1 MCILSVECAFSFQK
15 KSFANHNFISSVEVL
30 AFPRT
35 LLSLIKS
42 NATCNKFACRAFPV
56 VRINPF
62 SRVVCMQI
70 LAANCPGAIEPYHL
84 WHPESCS
91 LSAVP
96 AGVTLVDPRIPS
108 RFGVQSNFLA
118 ATRFNFRQNIRHNSK
133 VLCEF
138 RWQNI
143 RFRLKKKRERGSVT
157 LNSTPH
163 FRLTISMRSHIRWMA
178 NKTGENFHLGE
189 YCETI
194 GLHNPL
200 TQIALNQKLCFAQI
214 KRKDA
219 GEDEVATQEIATP
232 CGHKSHLVKY

>member
-143 RFRLKKKRERGSVT
+143 RFRLKKKEKG
-157 LNSTPH
+157 
-163 FRLTISMRSHIRWMA
+163 FRSHW
-178 NKTGENFHLGE
+178 TP
-189 YCETI
+189 
-194 GLHNPL
+194 PL
-200 TQIALNQKLCFAQI
+200 TSDWQSACGLIS
-214 KRKDA
+214 A
-219 GEDEVATQEIATP
+219 GWQTKPGKTFT
-232 CGHKSHLVKY
+232 